1 MWYNISV
8 SLFLEEIMCFRC
20 VLNELLEP
28 FSLHQARLLRM
39 SSSGIRMTSLI

>member
-8 SLFLEEIMCFRC
+8 SLFLKEIMCSCC

-28 FSLHQARLLRM
+28 FSHCIKVAAYEFKWD
-39 SSSGIRMTSLI
+39 LIERPA